1 MPLGASKEPD
11 QIATPTRGDQRLR
24 GFVGYSLKRAYHLI
38 QSDAMRVLEP
48 LGLRI
53 STYSALA
60 VICDNADLRQSQLAE
75 ILSIERSNTVVIIDA
90 LEKAGL
96 IARHRVPTDR
106 RSYALRATPEGR
118 RMNEEATRVLA
129 AHEDRI
135 LTPLS
140 DDERR
145 TMIALLRRIDGS
157 APSRRTGS
165 EDDPEGGNRN
175 ERSD

>member
-1 MPLGASKEPD
+1 MGLRASGEPQ
-11 QIATPTRGDQRLR
+11 QIADPARGDQRLR

-53 STYSALA
+53 STYSALT
-60 VICDNADLRQSQLAE
+60 VICDNPDLRQSQLAE

-90 LEKAGL
+90 LEQQGL

-106 RSYALRATPEGR
+106 RSYALRATPAGR
-118 RMNEEATRVLA
+118 RLNGAATHVLE
-129 AHEDRI
+129 AHEDRL
-135 LTPLS
+135 LTTLS
-140 DDERR
+140 DEERR

-157 APSRRTGS
+157 APSGIAGAA
-165 EDDPEGGNRN
+165 DHAEGGNQN
-175 ERSD
+175 ERPD